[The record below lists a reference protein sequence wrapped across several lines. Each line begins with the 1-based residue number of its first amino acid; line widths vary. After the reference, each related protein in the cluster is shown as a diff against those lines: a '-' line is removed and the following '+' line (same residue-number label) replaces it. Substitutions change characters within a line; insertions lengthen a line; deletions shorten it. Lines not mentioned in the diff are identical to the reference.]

1 MKAIRLRTEYLHNPV
16 GIDITEPRL
25 SWNCEGG
32 KKQFAYR
39 IIAKDENERVL
50 WDTQKVISSQ
60 MVHIPWKGVTL
71 QSRDKVFWKVCL
83 WDEGDKQGEWSEEAG
98 FEIGLLE
105 KSDWKAKWITGNYKV
120 NKKKRYPVDCFR
132 KRFVVQNPLK
142 KARLYA
148 TACGVYEACLN
159 GTKCGDFCLA
169 PGITDY
175 NRRIQYQTID
185 ITEQIRQ
192 GDNQLTVMLAD
203 GWYRGSTGAWGLTN
217 QYGTETK
224 FLGQLE
230 ITYEDGSKE
239 FIASDETWDWSND
252 GPVRFADNKDGEII
266 EASRV
271 PNYQE
276 KAKITSH
283 NVIPTASNNVN
294 MKECEHFSAIIH
306 TAPSGKKILD
316 FGQNFAGYI
325 SFDIQANEGD
335 KIILRFGELLDELGE
350 LTQKNIQ
357 CSSKHKTTPLQ
368 QIIYTCK
375 EGRNEYKTRF
385 AIFGFQYVEV
395 DTTVDIKAED
405 FVGIAVYSAFEQTGW
420 FDSSNTLLNQLV
432 DATLWSTKSNSGD
445 IPTDCPTR
453 ERHGWTGDAQIFFQ
467 TASYLFDYAA
477 FSKKYL
483 RDVYDWQQKSGRLP
497 QIAPAGGVDFFMRVM
512 NGSVGWSDVGVIMP
526 YRFWKLFGDKAILE
540 EYYDRMKSYA
550 HFMQRRCGKWG
561 GPYAKPLHLK
571 GEAKRYAVNRGQS
584 YGEWAEPADV
594 CQFQWYDFASPHP
607 EVSTAYTV
615 YVMKLMEEIATEL
628 GHTEDLE
635 NYREYKEGCIKAY
648 QALVQTKSFSLDT
661 DRQAQL
667 VRPLAFGLL
676 NEEQTDFA
684 RKRLIKAMENYG
696 WRLGTGFLSTP
707 LILDVLADID
717 LEAAYRL
724 LENEEI
730 PGWLSMPKAGATT
743 IWEAWE
749 GPNSKSGGIGSLNH
763 YSKGAVCQWLFE
775 TMCGIHVVGQNE
787 FTITPKPGGSFTHA
801 KAEYNSVY
809 GRVVSG
815 WKRQEDGRYQFDI
828 EVPANAIARVMLPD
842 GREIICEAGEYSFD
856 TSRKEVR
863 VYE

>member
-1 MKAIRLRTEYLHNPV
+1 MKAIRLRTEYLYNPV
-16 GIDITEPRL
+16 GIDITKPRL
-25 SWNCEGG
+25 SWNGEGG
-32 KKQFAYR
+32 IKQTAYQ
-39 IIAKDENERVL
+39 ILAIDDEGNSV
-50 WDTQKVISSQ
+50 WDTGKVSSSQ
-60 MVHIPWKGVTL
+60 MVHIPWNGRIL
-71 QSRDKVFWKVCL
+71 NSRDKVIWKVCL
-83 WDEGDKQGEWSEEAG
+83 WDDEDEQGEWSEEAT
-98 FEIGLLE
+98 FEIGLLSV
-105 KSDWKAKWITGNYKV
+105 SDWQAKWITGNYKV
-120 NKKKRYPVDCFR
+120 KRNKRYPVDCFR
-132 KRFVVQNPLK
+132 KVFAIEKVVK

-159 GTKCGDFCLA
+159 GEKCGEFVLA

-175 NRRIQYQTID
+175 NKRIQYQTID
-185 ITEQIRQ
+185 VTELLML
-192 GDNQLTVMLAD
+192 GENQLTVMLAD

-230 ITYEDGSKE
+230 VTYEDGSKE
-239 FIASDETWDWSND
+239 VVVSDDTWNWSDD
-252 GPVRFADNKDGEII
+252 GSIRFADNKDGEII
-266 EASRV
+266 EASKV
-271 PNYQE
+271 PSYAG

-283 NVIPTASNNVN
+283 GLIPTASNSVQ
-294 MKECEHFSAIIH
+294 MKECEHFSATMK

-325 SFDIQANEGD
+325 SFSIHAKEGD
-335 KIILRFGELLDELGE
+335 KITLRFGELLDEKGE
-350 LTQKNIQ
+350 LNQKNIQ
-357 CSSKHKTTPLQ
+357 LSTKKKTTPLQ
-368 QIIYTCK
+368 QIVYTCK
-375 EGRNEYKTRF
+375 EGTNEYKTRF

-395 DTTVDIKAED
+395 DTALDIKAEN
-405 FVGIAVYSAFEQTGW
+405 FEGIAVYSAFEQTGW

-467 TASYLFDYAA
+467 TASYLVDYAS

-483 RDVYDWQQKSGRLP
+483 RDVYDWQLKSGRLP
-497 QIAPAGGVDFFMRVM
+497 QIAPAGGVDFYMWVM
-512 NGSVGWSDVGVIMP
+512 NGSVGWADFGVIMP
-526 YRFWKLFGDKAILE
+526 YQFWKIFGDRAILE
-540 EYYDRMKSYA
+540 EYYDRMKIYA
-550 HFMQRRCGKWG
+550 HFMQNRCGKWG

-571 GEAKRYAVNRGQS
+571 GEAKKYAVNRGQS
-584 YGEWAEPADV
+584 YGEWAEPAEV
-594 CQFQWYDFASPHP
+594 CQFQWYDFAAPHP
-607 EVSTAYTV
+607 EVSTAYTA
-615 YVMKLMEEIATEL
+615 YVMSLMEEIAIEL
-628 GHTEDLE
+628 GRTEDLA

-648 QALVQTKSFSLDT
+648 QALVQTKEYALDT

-676 NEEQTDFA
+676 DEEQTNFA
-684 RKRLIKAMENYG
+684 RNRLIQAMENYG

-707 LILDVLADID
+707 LILGVLADID

-775 TMCGIHVVGQNE
+775 TMCGIHVAGENE
-787 FTITPKPGGSFTHA
+787 FVVSPKPGGNFTYA
-801 KAEYNSVY
+801 KAEYNSIY
-809 GRVVSG
+809 GKVVSG
-815 WKRQEDGRYQFDI
+815 WKKLEDDRYEFEI
-828 EVPANAIARVMLPD
+828 TIPANTTAKVALPD
-842 GREIICEAGEYSFD
+842 GRIQEYTAGTYIL
-856 TSRKEVR
+856 
-863 VYE
+863 

>member
-1 MKAIRLRTEYLHNPV
+1 MRAVRLRVEYLKNPI
-16 GIDITEPRL
+16 GIDVIKPRL

-32 KKQFAYR
+32 VKQTAYQ
-39 IIAKDENERVL
+39 ILATDDAGSMV
-50 WDTQKVISSQ
+50 WDTGKLTSSQ
-60 MVHIPWKGVTL
+60 MVHIPWNGVEL
-71 QSRDKVFWKVCL
+71 KSRDKVIWKVCL
-83 WDEGDKQGEWSEEAG
+83 WDEEDNQGEWSEEAT
-98 FEIGLLE
+98 FEIGLL
-105 KSDWKAKWITGNYKV
+105 SANDWQAKWITGNYKV
-120 NKKKRYPVDCFR
+120 NKKNRYPVDCFR
-132 KRFVVQNPLK
+132 KGFSIQKPVK

-148 TACGVYEACLN
+148 TACGIYEASIN
-159 GTKCGDFCLA
+159 GEKCGDFCLA

-175 NRRIQYQTID
+175 KKRIQYQTID
-185 ITEQIRQ
+185 VTDQLAQ
-192 GDNQLTVMLAD
+192 GENRLTVMLAD

-239 FIASDETWDWSND
+239 MICSDETWDWSND
-252 GPVRFADNKDGEII
+252 GPIRFADNKDGEII
-266 EASRV
+266 EASKE
-271 PNYQE
+271 PSYQG
-276 KAKITSH
+276 KVKLSSH
-283 NVIPTASNNVN
+283 DVIPTASNNVSI
-294 MKECEHFSAIIH
+294 KECEHFSATMQ

-325 SFDIQANEGD
+325 SFSIQAKEGD
-335 KIILRFGELLDELGE
+335 KITLRFGELLDEHGE

-368 QIIYTCK
+368 QVVYTCK

-395 DTTVDIKAED
+395 DTEIEIKAED

-432 DATLWSTKSNSGD
+432 DATIWSTKSNSGD

-467 TASYLFDYAA
+467 TASYLVDYAS

-483 RDVYDWQQKSGRLP
+483 RDVYDWQLKSGRLP
-497 QIAPAGGVDFFMRVM
+497 QIAPAGGVDFYMWVM
-512 NGSVGWSDVGVIMP
+512 NGSVGWADFGVIMP
-526 YRFWKLFGDKAILE
+526 YQFWKLFGDRAILE
-540 EYYDRMKSYA
+540 EYYDRMKAYA
-550 HFMQRRCGKWG
+550 HFMQNRCGKWG
-561 GPYAKPLHLK
+561 GLYAKPLHLT
-571 GEAKRYAVNRGQS
+571 GEAKKYAVNRGQS
-584 YGEWAEPADV
+584 YGEWAEPAEV

-607 EVSTAYTV
+607 EVSTAYTA
-615 YVMKLMEEIATEL
+615 YVMSLMEEIATEL
-628 GHTEDLE
+628 GHPEDLA
-635 NYREYKEGCIKAY
+635 NYREYKEGCTKAY
-648 QALVQTKSFSLDT
+648 QALVQTKEYSLDT

-676 NEEQTDFA
+676 SEEQTLFA
-684 RKRLIKAMENYG
+684 RKRLIQAMENYG

-749 GPNSKSGGIGSLNH
+749 GPNSTSGGIGSLNH

-775 TMCGIHVVGQNE
+775 TMCGIHVAGENE
-787 FTITPKPGGSFTHA
+787 FIISPKTGGQFTRA

-809 GRVVSG
+809 GNVVSS
-815 WKRQEDGRYQFDI
+815 WKKSEDGRYEFEI
-828 EVPANAIARVMLPD
+828 TVPANTTAKVILPD
-842 GREIICEAGEYSFD
+842 GQENVCEAGKYVFS
-856 TSRKEVR
+856 
-863 VYE
+863 